1 MVLPDRLTNV
11 PDLSLTGW
19 SVRKRRYLVCF
30 LLVCASLIACE
41 VYLVL
46 FKQTVIVDTEGEKP
60 FLIDTFGNGATVTH
74 LFLMNGDVLDGVSV
88 RLVADGPASLHVACR
103 LLRLYDADAGA
114 DSDRNLYSEIYRWVE
129 TWSVRAGDRWRRI
142 EFPAVAASNN
152 QWYAFE
158 IRAIDIASALA
169 ARDVRGAHPAVS
181 LLASQDNPYRG
192 GKLWINGVRQPGSL
206 SIRAHG
212 GTMYQQFRRSESR
225 LPNVLRNRAVQVT
238 VVLVYHCVFLAVA
251 YGLVFRSESSRTP
264 GATNRDPVGQGLQA
278 SLSAQRS
285 ESSHRHT
292 VFTTTVAAGVFLAL
306 CGLFV
311 APGSPDDAIPI
322 VPEGLI
328 VVVLMFGTAAWLR
341 SGLAAHQKGML
352 AEVERVLVAAVVL
365 VLAFWTCPRVIGSL
379 FPVAANPCFRA
390 APSSITR
397 AECFLQAGFNQ
408 SYGVR
413 TFATLL
419 LALGIGM
426 ASALWTRTGPRNW
439 RPLAFAVVGVCVLH
453 AVLGFAT
460 LFVGW
465 PQLLPKSIMVN
476 SWGRERFTFV
486 MPNPSWVWP
495 QLAAGLA
502 WVLWFALKADTRRQS
517 LLSLS
522 GALVLSAAILSTK
535 QRGGLLLL
543 VLLWGCAGSVSL
555 WLRLGARDLKS
566 VRRILALSGLL
577 LAFSA
582 AAAVSSVKWL
592 LPFIYQGT
600 YHDRSRL
607 SIWIA
612 ALHAWL
618 QRDPAWG
625 FGYASWY
632 ASVTTAV
639 TGTEDANFVR
649 VTAHNL
655 WVQLLFEH
663 GIVGCVLVLSL
674 MLLSLFVTFRNL
686 RRKRFGNTLVVL
698 QLIAFLTCTM
708 VQEVDFVRPV
718 LATFAVTWG
727 TLLGMPFH
735 GWPGS
740 PARGDYRHALFRNT
754 VATSVAVL
762 AVLLACSLW
771 FARGAFGFEG
781 NPRRDATVARWLGKD
796 ATIPVFGPARFW
808 LFETGFP
815 GDRSAFVLAKADGAP
830 LRLAANEHERA
841 YLPLSAGSYLF
852 PKRHR
857 IQVSPVRDNNI
868 REVSAYI
875 EYPPYAGADV
885 LPLLLTRNVSRPIE
899 AGGQSW
905 VECASTC
912 HIALDAALLHGSMPV
927 LDVTPSDPQQRDGA
941 ILCGVRFEDSPDV
954 VLPPQPFAELRFDA
968 VDSLSNANGFRVVLP
983 NLSTRATKWVLLVV
997 QKATQRA
1004 PADARVIRVHLMPA
1018 D

>member
-1 MVLPDRLTNV
+1 MVLPDRV
-11 PDLSLTGW
+11 MDSPDPSLTGW
-19 SVRKRRYLVCF
+19 GVRKRRYLVCF
-30 LLVCASLIACE
+30 LLLCASLVASE
-41 VYLVL
+41 VYLAF
-46 FKQTVIVDTEGEKP
+46 FKQTVIVETEGVKP
-60 FLIDTFGNGATVTH
+60 FLIDTFRNGATVTH
-74 LFLMNGDVLDGVSV
+74 AFLMHADVLDAVSV
-88 RLVADGPASLHVACR
+88 RLIADGPASLHVACR
-103 LLRLYDADAGA
+103 LLRLYDTAAGA
-114 DSDRNLYSEIYRWVE
+114 EGDRNAYSEIYRWVE
-129 TWSVRAGDRWRRI
+129 VWSIRAGDRWRRI

-158 IRAIDIASALA
+158 IRAIDVPPALPA
-169 ARDVRGAHPAVS
+169 QEVRGARPAVS

-192 GKLWINGVRQPGSL
+192 GKLWINGVHQPGSL
-206 SIRAHG
+206 SIRAHA
-212 GTMYQQFRRSESR
+212 GTMYQQFRLAESR
-225 LPNVLRNRAVQVT
+225 LPNVLRNRAVQGT
-238 VVLVYHCVFLAVA
+238 GVLVYHCVFLAVA
-251 YGLVFRSESSRTP
+251 YGLVFRSQSSRTL
-264 GATNRDPVGQGLQA
+264 GAANRDPVGQGLQA
-278 SLSAQRS
+278 SLSAQKS
-285 ESSHRHT
+285 ESSRRHT
-292 VFTTTVAAGVFLAL
+292 AFTTTVAVGVFLAL

-328 VVVLMFGTAAWLR
+328 IVVLMLGTAAWLR
-341 SGLAAHQKGML
+341 SGLAAHHTWML
-352 AEVERVLVAAVVL
+352 AEAERVLVAAVVL
-365 VLAFWTCPRVIGSL
+365 VLAFWTFPRVLGSL

-390 APSSITR
+390 APSSIAR

-419 LALGIGM
+419 MALGIGT

-453 AVLGFAT
+453 AVLGFVT

-502 WVLWFALKADTRRQS
+502 WVLWFALKAETRRQR
-517 LLSLS
+517 LLSVA
-522 GALVLSAAILSTK
+522 GAIVLSAAILSTK

-543 VLLWGCAGSVSL
+543 VLLWGCAASVSG
-555 WLRLGARDLKS
+555 WLRLGARDLTSGRK
-566 VRRILALSGLL
+566 ILAVSGLL
-577 LAFSA
+577 LGFSA

-592 LPFIYQGT
+592 LPFINDGT
-600 YHDRSRL
+600 FHDRSRL
-607 SIWIA
+607 SIWMA

-618 QRDPAWG
+618 QRDPSWG

-632 ASVTTAV
+632 SAVTTAV

-663 GIVGCVLVLSL
+663 GIVGAVLVVTL
-674 MLLSLFVTFRNL
+674 MLLSVFVAFRNL
-686 RRKRFGNTLVVL
+686 RRKRFGHALVVL

-727 TLLGMPFH
+727 TLLGMPFDK
-735 GWPGS
+735 WPS
-740 PARGDYRHALFRNT
+740 SLARGDYRHTLFRNT
-754 VATSVAVL
+754 LATFVAVL
-762 AVLLACSLW
+762 MVLLACSLW
-771 FARGAFGFEG
+771 FARGAYGFDA
-781 NPRRDATVARWLGKD
+781 NPRSHATVARWLGKD
-796 ATIPVFGPARFW
+796 ATIPVFGPARLW
-808 LFETGFP
+808 LFETGVP

-830 LRLAANEHERA
+830 LRVAANDHERA

-875 EYPPYAGADV
+875 EYPPYSGAGV
-885 LPLLLTRNVSRPIE
+885 LPLLLTRNVSQPIE
-899 AGGQSW
+899 AGGKSW

-912 HIALDAALLHGSMPV
+912 HIALDAELLHGSMPV
-927 LDVTPSDPQQRDGA
+927 LDVTPSDQRDGA
-941 ILCGVRFEDSPDV
+941 ILCGIRFEDSPDV
-954 VLPPQPFAELRFDA
+954 VLPPQSFEELHFDA
-968 VDSLSNANGFRVVLP
+968 ADSLSNANGFRVVLP
-983 NLSTRATKWVLLVV
+983 NLSTHRTKWVLVV
-997 QKATQRA
+997 VHKATQSA
-1004 PADARVIRVHLMPA
+1004 PADARVIRVHLIPSG
-1018 D
+1018 